1 MIAIIK
7 REIASFFSSAVGY
20 LVIGVFLVVNG
31 LFLWVFDG
39 PFNILYAGFADLA
52 SFFQLAP
59 WILVFLI
66 PAVSMRSFSEEKRSG
81 TLELLLTKPI
91 STSGLV
97 LAKYLGILVLLIIS
111 LLPTLL
117 YLLSLES
124 LKIDADLLD
133 YGSIF
138 GSYLGLFLLMAA
150 FASIGVLASSLTSN
164 QIVAFL
170 FGVIGCFGAYF
181 GLQGLAESLGSGSGI
196 LNDLGMQWRYEDL
209 GRGVVDFKHLFYFL
223 AFILLMLTGTEMALL
238 QGRKRIQPKQFIKP
252 TLLFVVLVSASFVL
266 PSKRFDLTADKR
278 YSLNEATEKLLE
290 KAEAPLNV
298 TVFLEGEF
306 PAEFRKLQAETKQL
320 LQGFKSV
327 NRRVNFEFVNVLED
341 EENPEQV
348 QQQLANMGI
357 LPARA
362 TVRQAGQ
369 TKQEL
374 VYPWALAN
382 YQDKTVA
389 VPLLK
394 NQLGT
399 TMEERVLNSIQN
411 LEYAFADG
419 FSKVIEP
426 KKRKVAVLKG
436 NGQLQDA
443 YIADFFRSLRDYYFI
458 AEFTLDSVASNP
470 GGTLSKLNEFDLI
483 VSAKPTQRFNPA
495 EKYILDQYQMQGGK
509 SLWLVDAITMET
521 DSLQLSGEYL
531 ATPKDLNLTD
541 FFFKY
546 GVRINPNLVQDVY
559 AAPLVLAT
567 GNGQESQ
574 YERYPWFYTPLTAS
588 GIEHPIT
595 TNIEAVKLQYP
606 SGIDTLENGISKTVL
621 LSSSPLS
628 AIRGVPNL
636 VRLEEIEGFL
646 KTVGEGP
653 DPAVFNAG
661 EIPMAVLLEGAFT
674 SVFMNRQKPYNYA
687 GHKDQGVASK
697 MVVISDGDLI
707 RNDLQANRPLELGY
721 DRLTGNFYGNKEFLL
736 NTVNYLLDDSGLI
749 NIRSKEIKLA
759 FLDQQ
764 KIARDATL
772 WQALNILLPLTL
784 LALIGFFYRWNRRRK
799 YAR

>member
-7 REIASFFSSAVGY
+7 REIASFFSSPVGY
-20 LVIGVFLVVNG
+20 LVIGVFLLVNG

-97 LAKYLGILVLLIIS
+97 LAKYFGILILLLIS
-111 LLPTLL
+111 LLPTFL

-124 LKIDADLLD
+124 LKIDTDLLD

-138 GSYLGLFLLMAA
+138 GSYLGLFFLMAA

-170 FGVIGCFGAYF
+170 FGVIGCFGGYF
-181 GLQGLAESLGSGSGI
+181 GIQGLAESLGSGAGI
-196 LNDLGMQWRYEDL
+196 LSDLGMQWRYEDL
-209 GRGVVDFKHLFYFL
+209 GRGVIDLKHLLYFL
-223 AFILLMLTGTEMALL
+223 AFILLFLTATEMALL
-238 QGRKRIQPKQFIKP
+238 RGRKRIQPKRFIKP
-252 TLLFVVLVSASFVL
+252 VGLFIALVAVSFIL

-278 YSLNEATEKLLE
+278 YSLNKATVELLE
-290 KAEAPLNV
+290 KAEAPVNV

-306 PAEFRKLQAETKQL
+306 PSEFRKLQAETKQL

-327 NRRVNFEFVNVLED
+327 NRRVTFEFVNVLED

-362 TVRQAGQ
+362 TVRQGGQ
-369 TKQEL
+369 TNQVL

-382 YQDKTVA
+382 YQEKTVA

-399 TMEERVLNSIQN
+399 AMEERVLNSIQN

-436 NGQLQDA
+436 NGQLDDA

-458 AEFTLDSVASNP
+458 AEFTLDSVATNP
-470 GGTLSKLNEFDLI
+470 SGTLSKLNEFDLL
-483 VSAKPTQRFNPA
+483 VSAKPTQRFNTA

-521 DSLQLSGEYL
+521 DSLQLTGEYL

-546 GVRINPNLVQDVY
+546 GVRINPNVVQDVY
-559 AAPLVLAT
+559 SAPLVLAT
-567 GNGQESQ
+567 GDGQESQ

-595 TNIEAVKLQYP
+595 TNIEAVKFQYA
-606 SGIDTLENGISKTVL
+606 SGIDTLDNGIDKTIL

-628 AIRGVPNL
+628 ALRGVPNL
-636 VRLEEIEGFL
+636 IRLEEIESFL

-653 DPAVFNAG
+653 DPTRYNAG
-661 EIPMAVLLEGAFT
+661 EVPMAVLLEGAFT
-674 SVFMNRQKPYNYA
+674 SVFKNRQKPYVYS
-687 GHKDQGVASK
+687 GHKDEGVASK
-697 MVVISDGDLI
+697 MVVVSDGDLI
-707 RNDLQANRPLELGY
+707 KNELQGNRPLELGY

-749 NIRSKEIKLA
+749 NIRSKEIALA

-764 KIARDATL
+764 KISRDATQ

-784 LALIGFFYRWNRRRK
+784 LGLIGFGYRWSRRRK
-799 YAR
+799 YAS